1 MSEESKPITAADI
14 IADSRELWLNS
25 PIGYAFAE
33 RINQH
38 DEGRLKSF
46 LINLFTAGDDQAGDA
61 IRAASKEDV
70 IQTFLNNNFTF
81 DEEWYGVRELPMG
94 IDGKP
99 VSRLDDPE
107 YQRKMGFRP

>member
-1 MSEESKPITAADI
+1 MSEEPKKITAADI
-14 IADSRELWLNS
+14 IADERELWVNS
-25 PIGYAFAE
+25 PVGYAFAE
-33 RINQH
+33 RINQR

-61 IRAASKEDV
+61 IRQATLEEV

-81 DEEWYGVRELPMG
+81 DPEWYGVRDLPRRE
-94 IDGKP
+94 DGTLA
-99 VSRLDDPE
+99 SRLDDPE